1 MPSDTETAANEEFG
15 NVPRDQKAEVD
26 RFKDEIANF
35 GSNVF
40 RHIVERNHDDW
51 KYSIEISTGPADN
64 RINIK
69 ARGDN
74 LKEVLA
80 DIATQKKELGV

>member
-1 MPSDTETAANEEFG
+1 LTTAEDKIAQKYLE
-15 NVPRDQKAEVD
+15 DQIEAEKA
-26 RFKDEIANF
+26 KH
-35 GSNVF
+35 VF

-64 RINIK
+64 RISLK

-74 LKEVLA
+74 LDEVLA
-80 DIATQKKELGV
+80 DIAKQKEALLK